1 MSQLAQ
7 ARGLLK
13 KVFGF
18 DDFRPGQQEIVE
30 AVLSGAPVLA
40 VMPTGSGKSLCYQL
54 PALLGDGLT
63 LVVSPLIALMR
74 DQVGQMQALGLP
86 AATLNSLTGEDDA
99 RETWEQI
106 RSGALRLLF
115 LSPERLAM
123 DGLVE
128 ALSRARVARLAVD
141 EAHCICEWG
150 HDFRPEYR
158 TIRKSVEKLG
168 GEKLGGEKRGV
179 QVIAFTATADRAM
192 RAEIAERLFD
202 APPKIFVHSFDR
214 PNISL
219 AFAPKD
225 QPRKQLQRFLQ
236 GRRGQSGIVY
246 CSSRAGTE
254 RLAEFFATQ
263 GFETTVYHA
272 GLDHCVRNANQD
284 RFSREDG
291 VVAFATVAF
300 GMGVNKPDVRFVA
313 HADMPSSIEAY
324 YQEIGRAGRDG
335 LAADA
340 FTLYGL
346 DDMALRRRQI
356 DEKAVSDE
364 RRRAEHARFSALAA
378 LCEASSCRR
387 RILLAYFNE
396 DAPACGRC
404 DVCLGQVALRDGSI
418 EAQKALSAVYRTGQR
433 FGAGYLCDLLM
444 GVETEALR
452 RNGHVGLKTLGVGAD
467 RSRQQWS
474 STFRQLFAAGAL
486 ESASAEHGGF
496 ALTEK
501 GEAILRGRE
510 GILLRVDPPREPL
523 REHAGRDKARPPGTV
538 PESDSTQAR
547 IFEALRKLRRELA
560 KQQGLAAYMI
570 FADRTLLEMAERQ
583 PATLDELRAIHGV
596 GERKIGLYGEAFLD
610 AIAQATA

>member
-1 MSQLAQ
+1 MSPIAQ

-13 KVFGF
+13 KIFGF

-30 AVLSGAPVLA
+30 AVLSGSPVLA

-63 LVVSPLIALMR
+63 LVISPLIALMR

-86 AATLNSLTGEDDA
+86 AATLNSLTSEA
-99 RETWEQI
+99 EASETWAQI
-106 RSGALRLLF
+106 RSGALKLLF

-128 ALSRARVARLAVD
+128 ALSRVRVTRLAVD

-158 TIRKSVEKLG
+158 MIRQSVAKLA
-168 GEKLGGEKRGV
+168 GV

-202 APPKIFVHSFDR
+202 SPPKIFVHSFDR

-219 AFAPKD
+219 SFAPKD

-254 RLAEFFATQ
+254 RLAAFFGAQ
-263 GFETTVYHA
+263 GFETAVYHA
-272 GLDHCVRNANQD
+272 GLDNAVRNANQD
-284 RFSREDG
+284 RFLREDG
-291 VVAFATVAF
+291 VVTFATVAF

-335 LAADA
+335 LPAAA

-364 RRRAEHARFSALAA
+364 RRRAEHQRFSALAA

-387 RILLAYFNE
+387 QILLAHFNE
-396 DAPACGRC
+396 EAPACGRC
-404 DVCLGQVALRDGSI
+404 DVCLGQVALRDGAI

-433 FGAGYLCDLLM
+433 FGAGYLSDLLM
-444 GVETEALR
+444 GVETEAMT
-452 RNGHVGLKTLGVGAD
+452 RNGHKALKTFGVGAD
-467 RSRQQWS
+467 RTKQQWA

-486 ESASAEHGGF
+486 ESATAEHGGF

-501 GEAILRGRE
+501 GEAILLGRE
-510 GILLRVDPPREPL
+510 GILLRADPPRE
-523 REHAGRDKARPPGTV
+523 AFSRDKAARKAPAT
-538 PESDSTQAR
+538 ENFDSTEAR
-547 IFEALRKLRRELA
+547 IFEALRQLRRELA
-560 KQQGLAAYMI
+560 KDQGLAAYMI
-570 FADRTLLEMAERQ
+570 FADRTLLEMAERK
-583 PATLDELRAIHGV
+583 PATLDDLRAIHGV
-596 GERKIGLYGEAFLD
+596 GERKIGLYGDAFLE
-610 AIAQATA
+610 AIAQAAV